1 MLSLQCVHVH
11 MQTNSDCGV
20 LQGKGKLCWRA
31 ECMPY
36 TCLCR
41 SHVLLLSCLQTHL
54 QQQSLGHQVL
64 HMQPHAI
71 NRDCDY
77 FIPSNDARK
86 ASTCKS
92 YIQQQFN
99 CRMHI
104 QRSRYVVYDAIIAIL
119 FTYNLN

>member
-41 SHVLLLSCLQTHL
+41 SHVLLLSCLQTH
-54 QQQSLGHQVL
+54 QVL

-86 ASTCKS
+86 VSTCKS
-92 YIQQQFN
+92 YMQQFN
-99 CRMHI
+99 CRIHI
-104 QRSRYVVYDAIIAIL
+104 QRLRYVVYDAIIAIL